1 MARHVDRMRDFAGK
15 VAVVGV
21 GGTNFGADYRNN
33 GATRRRGTPSEKDAY
48 TYAAEAFAMALAE
61 SGLKKSD
68 IDGVIVDG
76 GLKNEVTCELF
87 GLTPTWGSMQSGLA
101 DAMIP
106 VAVMA
111 IMSGQCDTV
120 ALIKGTSQRAEN
132 EQWGGQAAGR
142 GRLGEYYFYPWGYNS
157 PGAQHAMMWQHYMDV
172 YGRKE
177 EELFRVPL
185 NARRH
190 AMINPNAVFQSE
202 LTFENWWNSRYIA
215 APLRLFDYTMIND
228 GGSCFILRRADM
240 VSGLP
245 QHPVLVN
252 GFSWA
257 TAPHSSGLMDRV
269 GDNYYGL
276 TKEAADAAYA
286 MAEIGPKDVDQFQV
300 YDAFSDIL
308 VWGLEACGFA
318 KRGEA
323 LDFIGADAANIWND
337 GDLPCMTSGGHQ
349 SEAYLQGWT
358 QLVEAVRQV
367 RHDYGD
373 TARQVKDCNQSFYI
387 HPGGEGPHTVLFKRA

>member
-1 MARHVDRMRDFAGK
+1 MARDVERMRALAGK

-21 GGTNFGADYRNN
+21 GDTNYGEDYRNN
-33 GATRRRGTPSEKDAY
+33 GATRRRGGPGAKDAY
-48 TYAAEAFAMALAE
+48 TYAAEAFTMALKE
-61 SGLKKSD
+61 SGLKKGD
-68 IDGVIVDG
+68 IDGIIVNG
-76 GLKNEVTCELF
+76 EIQSEVTCELF
-87 GLTPTWGSMQSGLA
+87 GLTPTWGSTQSGGA
-101 DAMIP
+101 DGMIP

-111 IMSGQCDTV
+111 IMSGQCNNV
-120 ALIKGTSQRAEN
+120 ALIKGTSQRAN
-132 EQWGGQAAGR
+132 NVQFGGPLSGG
-142 GRLGEYYFYPWGYNS
+142 GRLGEYYSKPWGFNS

-185 NARRH
+185 NARKH
-190 AMINPNAVFQSE
+190 AMINPKAVFRSE
-202 LTFENWWNSRYIA
+202 LTFENWWNSRYIC
-215 APLRLFDYTMIND
+215 APLRLLDYTMIND

-257 TAPHSSGLMDRV
+257 TAPHASALMDRV
-269 GDNYYGL
+269 GDNYY
-276 TKEAADAAYA
+276 TIAKDAADTAYQ
-286 MAEIGPKDVDQFQV
+286 MAQIGPKDVDQFQV

-308 VWGLEACGFA
+308 VWGLEACGHA

-337 GDLPCMTSGGHQ
+337 GELPCMTSGGHQ
-349 SEAYLQGWT
+349 SESYLQGWS

-373 TARQVKDCNQSFYI
+373 TERQVKDCNQSFYI
-387 HPGGEGPHTVLFKRA
+387 HPGGEGPHTILFKRG